1 MMRMSNLDI
10 LSRDFWK
17 DNRRF
22 ADLFNTVLYEGK
34 QVILPEKLMEADS
47 NLSGS
52 IQTKKKEDVFVER
65 RADLIR
71 KFAGDSEYAIFLL
84 ENQSHIHYGMP
95 LRVMM
100 YDALGY
106 REECAKKKRE
116 NKKNAVYAN
125 RDEFLSGMRKEERIH
140 PVFTLVVYYGEKPW
154 DGPRRLKDM
163 MVDMPKWMEKSF
175 SDYSMNLLEI
185 RSSEHAFQNEDVSR
199 LVYMIQHIYRKQIE
213 EMKKECAD
221 VYVKKD
227 VIKLAGV
234 ITENEEIIK
243 YAEEHKE
250 EEALNM
256 CEATKQW
263 EEKIRNDV
271 INMMGVRKEGE
282 ENLAPEEAIERLK
295 TEGEAKGKAK
305 GILEGRENEKIEIA
319 EKMKA
324 EGFDNALIEKLT
336 GILLH

>member
-1 MMRMSNLDI
+1 
-10 LSRDFWK
+10 
-17 DNRRF
+17 
-22 ADLFNTVLYEGK
+22 
-34 QVILPEKLMEADS
+34 
-47 NLSGS
+47 
-52 IQTKKKEDVFVER
+52 
-65 RADLIR
+65 
-71 KFAGDSEYAIFLL
+71 
-84 ENQSHIHYGMP
+84 
-95 LRVMM
+95 
-100 YDALGY
+100 
-106 REECAKKKRE
+106 
-116 NKKNAVYAN
+116 
-125 RDEFLSGMRKEERIH
+125 
-140 PVFTLVVYYGEKPW
+140 
-154 DGPRRLKDM
+154 
-163 MVDMPKWMEKSF
+163 
-175 SDYSMNLLEI
+175 
-185 RSSEHAFQNEDVSR
+185 
-199 LVYMIQHIYRKQIE
+199 
-213 EMKKECAD
+213 MKKECAD

-250 EEALNM
+250 EEVLNM

-263 EEKIRNDV
+263 EEEIGRRNTNNI

-295 TEGEAKGKAK
+295 TEGEAKGKAE

>member
-1 MMRMSNLDI
+1 
-10 LSRDFWK
+10 
-17 DNRRF
+17 
-22 ADLFNTVLYEGK
+22 
-34 QVILPEKLMEADS
+34 
-47 NLSGS
+47 
-52 IQTKKKEDVFVER
+52 
-65 RADLIR
+65 
-71 KFAGDSEYAIFLL
+71 
-84 ENQSHIHYGMP
+84 
-95 LRVMM
+95 
-100 YDALGY
+100 
-106 REECAKKKRE
+106 
-116 NKKNAVYAN
+116 
-125 RDEFLSGMRKEERIH
+125 
-140 PVFTLVVYYGEKPW
+140 
-154 DGPRRLKDM
+154 
-163 MVDMPKWMEKSF
+163 
-175 SDYSMNLLEI
+175 
-185 RSSEHAFQNEDVSR
+185 
-199 LVYMIQHIYRKQIE
+199 MIQHIYRKQIV

-250 EEALNM
+250 EEVLNM

-295 TEGEAKGKAK
+295 AAEKNE
-305 GILEGRENEKIEIA
+305 GILEGKVKGKAEEKMEIA